1 MLTQR
6 RARETGRRK
15 RSVRTQLLD
24 AARRLYLQHGV
35 PGVTARA
42 VAARAGC
49 SPTAIYLYYAS
60 VGDLLEQLRLEGH
73 ARLAERLRA
82 VPADLPAPERIR
94 RMGRAYWR
102 FGLENPRYY
111 DLMFGVRPERP
122 GRETVRREMHTLLLL
137 LDAVKAGIERGEL
150 RRDLDPLVATNTLWA
165 HIHGVTAL
173 AAAGL
178 LVETAAGHQTE
189 VLEAT
194 LAAALRG
201 VVPG

>member
-1 MLTQR
+1 MIGRGHGHPARLRIDRHGR
-6 RARETGRRK
+6 RALPP
-15 RSVRTQLLD
+15 S
-24 AARRLYLQHGV
+24 
-35 PGVTARA
+35 PGV
-42 VAARAGC
+42 
-49 SPTAIYLYYAS
+49 
-60 VGDLLEQLRLEGH
+60 
-73 ARLAERLRA
+73 
-82 VPADLPAPERIR
+82 
-94 RMGRAYWR
+94 
-102 FGLENPRYY
+102 
-111 DLMFGVRPERP
+111 VRPERP
-122 GRETVRREMHTLLLL
+122 GRETVRREMSTLLLL

-173 AAAGL
+173 AVAGL